1 MREGD
6 LGRSIDDVVAAVP
19 AERQAKIQTRTA
31 EILAEVDG
39 LRELRRLAE
48 KTQAQLAHTLGV
60 KQPSI
65 VKMEYQADL
74 YLSTLRRFVEAAGG
88 RLEVRV
94 TLPGKGEVRL
104 TGIGEISS
112 S

>member
-1 MREGD
+1 M
-6 LGRSIDDVVAAVP
+6 GRSIDDVIAALP
-19 AERQAKIQTRTA
+19 DERQAKIRTRTA

-48 KTQAQLAHTLGV
+48 KTQAQLAQTLGV

-65 VKMEYQADL
+65 VKMENQADL

-88 RLEVRV
+88 SLEVRV
-94 TLPGKGEVRL
+94 KLPGTGEVRL
-104 TGIGEISS
+104 TGIGEISTL
-112 S
+112 